1 VEAGER
7 TAILQPFGNRV
18 SGPDGS
24 TFPDDPASRDGRK
37 SPGGATPP
45 GGLPAGGGS
54 TPPGGPILPYLH
66 ELTFRLAAGAATLP
80 EPIRRRHADWLAG
93 RQRDDGGFAGR
104 EGESDPYYTAFAL
117 RGLWILDGL
126 TPEIGSRSAAF
137 LRSRMTARESIIDL
151 YSLIFAAAICELAV
165 GEVVIEDDDSWRQN
179 VAALMA
185 SLRTDDGGFAKSPEG
200 RAGSTYQTFLTV
212 LCHQLIEVAPP
223 DPESIVRFV
232 ASQRHREGGYLEI
245 RAAKRAGVNPT
256 AAAIGTLKALG
267 RLDPAE
273 HEDTIDFL
281 AEMQTDE
288 GGLAANTRIP
298 FADLLS
304 TCTGMLT
311 LNDLDAN
318 DVVSVDAIRRYAV
331 SMQGSEGGFTG
342 FALDDTPDV
351 EYSFYGLATLAQCAT
366 S

>member
-1 VEAGER
+1 MSV
-7 TAILQPFGNRV
+7 
-18 SGPDGS
+18 PDGP
-24 TFPDDPASRDGRK
+24 TFPDDRA
-37 SPGGATPP
+37 SPGGP
-45 GGLPAGGGS
+45 S
-54 TPPGGPILPYLH
+54 LPYLH

-126 TPEIGSRSAAF
+126 TPEIGRRSAAF
-137 LRSRMTARESIIDL
+137 LRSRMNARESIIDL

-165 GEVVIEDDDSWRQN
+165 GEVVIDDDDDSWRRN
-179 VAALMA
+179 VATLMA
-185 SLRTDDGGFAKSPEG
+185 SLRTEDGGFAKSPEG

-212 LCHQLIEVAPP
+212 LCHQLIEIAPP

-232 ASQRHREGGYLEI
+232 ESQRHREGGYLEI

-267 RLDPAE
+267 RIDPAE

-311 LNDLDAN
+311 LHDLDAN